1 MRSIRKICFRTVI
14 ARKRGKKQIQIE
26 DSEIETVINNRA
38 LDRCITR

>member
-1 MRSIRKICFRTVI
+1 MLVTRIEVREMNEK
-14 ARKRGKKQIQIE
+14 KKQIQIE